1 MYFFKTSLK
10 KNHHKK
16 EKQTNLSPPQKVA
29 YFALDKRAIPDVSIL
44 SSLQIIVDLNFSSK
58 WHCNLVAIDILKLL
72 AGYCFVLGLSLGK
85 MFLSGEE
92 NTCQEQTGA

>member
-1 MYFFKTSLK
+1 L
-10 KNHHKK
+10 
-16 EKQTNLSPPQKVA
+16 
-29 YFALDKRAIPDVSIL
+29 ALDKRAIPDVSIL
-44 SSLQIIVDLNFSSK
+44 SSLQRIVDLNFSSK